1 MRLQMQRGAAVLAA
15 ALAVTGLLTAA
26 AVAASAAA
34 PRNTALPTIT
44 GTARVTR
51 TLTAT
56 NGTWE
61 NSPTSFQYQWQ
72 RCAADGPTGCANIAG
87 AVRNTYVA
95 VAADADHTLRVQ
107 VTAINAD
114 GATAVFSNVTA
125 VVSANTP
132 PRNTVRPT
140 IAGTPQVGEELTAN
154 NGTWTGGVRSF
165 AYQWQRC
172 DDAGANCASVSGA
185 TGRVYGVRAA
195 DVDSTM
201 RVEVTATNL
210 AGSTSA
216 TSDRTA
222 VVRASTSP
230 PPPPSPPPATN
241 KKPRLTLLSARYI
254 GTKIYIR
261 VRVCDEPGRKS
272 LFERDSK
279 SGVGFVTRRLAS
291 GTITGSCAVFARN
304 WRPGTRFLRGKITVA
319 VWARDAQGATSNRA
333 TFSLRR

>member
-1 MRLQMQRGAAVLAA
+1 MRLQLQRGAAVLAA
-15 ALAVTGLLTAA
+15 ALAATGLLTAA
-26 AVAASAAA
+26 AGAATAAA

-87 AVRNTYVA
+87 AVKNTYVA

-140 IAGTPQVGEELTAN
+140 ITGTPIVGQELTAN
-154 NGTWTGGVRSF
+154 NGTWTGGVRSY

-172 DDAGANCASVSGA
+172 DDAGASCAAIAGA
-185 TGRVYGVRAA
+185 TGKTYGVRLADAA
-195 DVDSTM
+195 STL

-210 AGSTSA
+210 AGSTAA
-216 TSDRTA
+216 TSDRTNL
-222 VVRASTSP
+222 VREATGTP
-230 PPPPSPPPATN
+230 PPPPPPATN
-241 KKPRLTLLSARYI
+241 KKPRLSLLSARYI

-279 SGVGFVTRRLAS
+279 PGVGLVTRRLAS